1 MKNAAAK
8 QHFSKPTEPL
18 TGNVLYQREVGRET
32 TARTLKAGSSPK
44 TRQAKEIARDGST
57 QVGAITTVG

>member
-32 TARTLKAGSSPK
+32 TASLNYNRETGRLYQ
-44 TRQAKEIARDGST
+44 RE
-57 QVGAITTVG
+57 VGRETTA